1 MSDCCFNAKW
11 ALFQP
16 YYGKNKIHPNEMMIM
31 MTTLYLTNMLSWTFL
46 ELDHWHNSLWV
57 YMSNSDTLSCFQ
69 ANQFLLLLLKCCM
82 LSGEAANTNIIVFG
96 LTSQG
101 LESMIYRFGINA

>member
-1 MSDCCFNAKW
+1 
-11 ALFQP
+11 
-16 YYGKNKIHPNEMMIM
+16 
-31 MTTLYLTNMLSWTFL
+31 
-46 ELDHWHNSLWV
+46 
-57 YMSNSDTLSCFQ
+57 MSNSDTLSCFQ